1 VSVVA
6 SLATFF
12 SRTAPARPGE
22 LLLVAFSGGSD
33 STALLLGLA
42 RLAPA
47 RGWRLMAA
55 HLDHGLDP
63 GSARRTEDAAA
74 LAAAIG
80 VRCSIARRAVRRQP
94 RESVEEAARRVRYR
108 FLESL
113 RRRLGARYVV
123 TAHHADDQAET
134 VLLRLLYGSGLA
146 GLAGIRA
153 VSGSVVRPLL
163 GLRRT
168 ELRAAVLA
176 AGVSSLEDP
185 TNDNLRLARN
195 RVRRLLLPYLAAA
208 EGADPALPDRLAA
221 LAARA
226 AGAGAKVERRL
237 LELLRPRPLD
247 EGLGTER
254 AVLASLP
261 APLQGPAVSLLHRQ
275 AGAVL
280 PPSRAARTALLRG
293 LAAGAFRGGDA
304 GAGYRW
310 RSSGPCLVVLRPP
323 AAVAHFTYTFTV
335 PGEVEIP
342 ELDLRVRLVRGAVE
356 PWMFR
361 GARLRAGLALPL
373 HAGGAVVVRGRRCGD
388 RLRPLGAPGTR
399 RLKAVLIDR
408 RVPRPE
414 RDRLPLLCV
423 GERIAWVPGVTVAE
437 EFRLHRNQAVAWV
450 AEIEPR

>member
-1 VSVVA
+1 VPLDST
-6 SLATFF
+6 LAAFF
-12 SRTAPARPGE
+12 LHTATARPGE
-22 LLLVAFSGGSD
+22 RLLVAFSGGGD
-33 STALLLGLA
+33 STALLLALA

-47 RGWRLMAA
+47 RGWRLQAA

-63 GSARRTEDAAA
+63 GSALRAENAAA
-74 LAAAIG
+74 LAAALG
-80 VRCSIARRAVRRQP
+80 VRCVVARRRVRRQP
-94 RESVEEAARRVRYR
+94 GESVEEAARRVRYR

-146 GLAGIRA
+146 GLAGIRP
-153 VSGSVVRPLL
+153 VNGNVVRPLL
-163 GLRRT
+163 GMRRA

-176 AGVSSLEDP
+176 AGLSPLVDP
-185 TNDNLRLARN
+185 TNDDLRLARN
-195 RVRRLLLPYLAAA
+195 RVRRHLLPLLEAA
-208 EGADPALPDRLAA
+208 EGDEPPLADRLAS

-226 AGAGAKVERRL
+226 AGAAAEVERRL
-237 LELLRPRPLD
+237 LERLRPWPV
-247 EGLGTER
+247 EGGLGT
-254 AVLASLP
+254 ASTALAGLP
-261 APLQGPAVSLLHRQ
+261 APLQAPAVSLLHRR
-275 AGAVL
+275 AGAAL
-280 PPSRAARTALLRG
+280 PPSRAARAALLRG
-293 LAAGAFRGGDA
+293 LAAGALWGGDA
-304 GAGYRW
+304 GGGYRW
-310 RSSGPCLVVLRPP
+310 TRSGPSLFVSRPP
-323 AAVAHFTYTFTV
+323 AEVAYFTYTFTV

-342 ELDLRVRLVRGAVE
+342 ELDLRMRLVRAAVE

-373 HAGGAVVVRGRRCGD
+373 QPGGAVVVRGRRLGD
-388 RLRPLGAPGTR
+388 RLRPLGGPGTR
-399 RLKAVLIDR
+399 RLKDVLIDR

-437 EFRLHRNQAVAWV
+437 EFRLHRDQTKAWV